1 MSWIEIGWSFSTGPY
16 LCLQILS
23 TTPVISFP
31 STLFLTAVILSHT
44 FNLLPALQLSLLS
57 LQKEHEKSRDN
68 WKSSSHHLAEVH
80 KMESEKF
87 SFAKKTNELQSKLSQ
102 LENEIQEVKR
112 KVREIELKEVG
123 QEEGDELDQEA

>member
-1 MSWIEIGWSFSTGPY
+1 
-16 LCLQILS
+16 
-23 TTPVISFP
+23 
-31 STLFLTAVILSHT
+31 
-44 FNLLPALQLSLLS
+44 
-57 LQKEHEKSRDN
+57 
-68 WKSSSHHLAEVH
+68 
-80 KMESEKF
+80 MESEKF